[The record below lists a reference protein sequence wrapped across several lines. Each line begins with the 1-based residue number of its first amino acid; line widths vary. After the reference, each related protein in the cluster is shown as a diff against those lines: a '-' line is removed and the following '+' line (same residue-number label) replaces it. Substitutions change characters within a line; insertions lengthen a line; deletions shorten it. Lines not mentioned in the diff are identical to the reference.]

1 MPTLRIATRS
11 SAQAR
16 AQSEYVAG
24 LIVATS
30 PDVAIEY
37 VYVDTQG
44 DLNASTPL
52 HQMGGQGVFVKEV
65 QRAVLDGR
73 ADIAIH
79 SAKDLPSQQAEGLVI
94 GAVGERRTPNDALV
108 GKSLKDLA
116 QGATV
121 ATGSVRR
128 KAQLS
133 RIRPDLQFVD
143 LRGNIQT
150 RLSKVPENGA
160 IVMAIAALEI
170 LQLTDNIA
178 EVLPLDVAVPMV
190 GQGSV
195 AVEARVNDT
204 DTLNVLSRIDHE
216 ASRKAVEAERAFL
229 AELGAGCSMPVAAH
243 FTSSGVFHAFMA
255 SEDGNDTVQ
264 IEGVVG
270 DEENHLD
277 VGVAAAVECR
287 RLLAE
292 RKTK

>member
-1 MPTLRIATRS
+1 MSTLRIATRS

-30 PDVAIEY
+30 PDVHIEY

-44 DLNASTPL
+44 DLNATTPL

-79 SAKDLPSQQAEGLVI
+79 SAKDLPSQQADGLVI
-94 GAVGERRTPNDALV
+94 GAIGQRRTPNDALV
-108 GKSLKDLA
+108 GRSLNDLA

-150 RLSKVPENGA
+150 RLSKVRENGA

-170 LQLTDNIA
+170 LGLTENIA
-178 EVLPLDVAVPMV
+178 EVLEVDVAVPMV

-195 AVEARVNDT
+195 AVEARTNDHN
-204 DTLNVLSRIDHE
+204 TLSVLARIDHL
-216 ASRKAVEAERAFL
+216 ASRRAVEGERAFL

-243 FTSSGVFHAFMA
+243 FTSNGVFHAFMA
-255 SEDGNDTVQ
+255 NEDGTDTVQ

-270 DEENHLD
+270 DEDDHLA
-277 VGVAAAVECR
+277 VGVAAAIECR
-287 RLLAE
+287 RLLEE
-292 RKTK
+292 RKSK

>member
-1 MPTLRIATRS
+1 MSTLRIATRS

-30 PDVAIEY
+30 PDVHIEY

-44 DLNASTPL
+44 DLNSTTPL

-79 SAKDLPSQQAEGLVI
+79 SAKDLPSQQADGLVI
-94 GAVGERRTPNDALV
+94 GAIGQRRTPNDALV
-108 GKSLKDLA
+108 GRSLKNLA

-133 RIRPDLQFVD
+133 RIRPDLRFVD

-170 LQLTDNIA
+170 LGLTENIA
-178 EVLPLDVAVPMV
+178 EVLDVDVAVPMV

-195 AVEARVNDT
+195 AVEARTIDQ
-204 DTLNVLSRIDHE
+204 DTLSVLARIDHL
-216 ASRKAVEAERAFL
+216 ASRRAVEGERAFL

-243 FTSSGVFHAFMA
+243 FTSNGVFHAFMA
-255 SEDGNDTVQ
+255 NEDGTDTVQ

-270 DEENHLD
+270 DEDDHLA
-277 VGVAAAVECR
+277 VGVAAAIECR
-287 RLLAE
+287 RLLEE
-292 RKTK
+292 RKSK